1 MTQEKLTIHGRAA
14 ARMAAVQALYQ
25 LEMEPNTPVE
35 IVISQFITHRFIQ
48 QDELVRYIKPDTD
61 WFRTLVLGV
70 QTSKEYLDEAIGK
83 TLSDDWRFDR
93 LETVLRTILRLGA
106 YEICK
111 EAEVP
116 APVVINEYVS
126 ITKAFFDQKEPSFVN
141 ASLDKI
147 ARTRE
152 VSNP

>member
-35 IVISQFITHRFIQ
+35 VVISQFITHRFVQ
-48 QDELVRYIKPDTD
+48 QDELVRYIKTDTV

-70 QTSKEYLDEAIGK
+70 QASKEYLDEAISQ
-83 TLSDDWRFDR
+83 TLSEDWRFDR

-106 YEICK
+106 YELCK
-111 EAEVP
+111 EVEVP
-116 APVVINEYVS
+116 GPVVINEYVS

-147 ARTRE
+147 AKDHAR
-152 VSNP
+152 N

>member
-1 MTQEKLTIHGRAA
+1 MKEEKLKIHGRAA

-25 LEMEPNTPVE
+25 LEIESNTPVE
-35 IVISQFITHRFIQ
+35 VVLNQFISHRFTQ
-48 QDELVRYIKPDTD
+48 TDEVVQYIKPDME

-70 QTSKEYLDEAIGK
+70 RACCDSLDEEISN
-83 TLSDDWRFDR
+83 TLTDEWR
-93 LETVLRTILRLGA
+93 LERLEAVLRTILRLGA

-111 EAEVP
+111 AVDVP
-116 APVVINEYVS
+116 AAVVINEYVS

-147 ARTRE
+147 AKARPRN
-152 VSNP
+152 S

>member
-1 MTQEKLTIHGRAA
+1 MTQEKLTIHGRTA

-25 LEMEPNTPVE
+25 LEIESNIPVE
-35 IVISQFITHRFIQ
+35 VVLSQFISHRFIQ
-48 QDELVRYIKPDTD
+48 KDELVRYIKPDIE

-70 QTSKEYLDEAIGK
+70 HTSKELLDQEISK

-106 YEICK
+106 YELCK
-111 EAEVP
+111 EIEVP
-116 APVVINEYVS
+116 SPVVINEYVS
-126 ITKAFFDQKEPSFVN
+126 ITKSFFDQKEPSFVN

-147 ARTRE
+147 AKENARI
-152 VSNP
+152 